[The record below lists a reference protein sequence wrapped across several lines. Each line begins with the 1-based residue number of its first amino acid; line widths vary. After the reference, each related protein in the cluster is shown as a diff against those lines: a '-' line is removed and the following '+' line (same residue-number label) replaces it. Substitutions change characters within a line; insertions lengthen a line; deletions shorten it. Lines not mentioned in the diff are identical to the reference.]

1 MTEKPTAQEPQWGQH
16 HRADPDN
23 EDQMDE
29 INVIFGGSLSIASTT
44 HEKKLKREIN
54 LAQHIEP

>member
-1 MTEKPTAQEPQWGQH
+1 MLEKPVVQEQRQGEH

-29 INVIFGGSLSIASTT
+29 INVIFEGSLSIAS
-44 HEKKLKREIN
+44 KM
-54 LAQHIEP
+54 